1 MIKKDIDKILL
12 LASILCFLLLAV
24 SFLLMPL
31 EGKTISANVSVYSLI
46 AGLTFWLSLIGGTV
60 TQCILAKQRKK
71 WFSKHHIK
79 RVKHSDKIGLISFM
93 KNIYAVVADILVAIS
108 IIGLVISVI
117 ATQSTGYACYVF
129 VSLLV
134 FSFSMHC
141 ILNGKIYYFVI
152 NKEKMLKAFER
163 EKANKL
169 KEEGKE

>member
-1 MIKKDIDKILL
+1 MIKKYTDKILL
-12 LASILCFLLLAV
+12 VASMLCYLVLAI

-31 EGKTISANVSVYSLI
+31 EGKIIAANVSLYSLI
-46 AGLTFWLSLIGGTV
+46 AGLAFWLSIIGGIA
-60 TQCILAKQRKK
+60 TQCILANRRKK

-79 RVKHSDKIGLISFM
+79 RVKHSDKIGLISCM
-93 KNIYAVVADILVAIS
+93 KNIYAVVADIFVAVGV
-108 IIGLVISVI
+108 IGLIVSVI
-117 ATQSTGYACYVF
+117 ATQATGYVCYVF

-152 NKEKMLKAFER
+152 NKEKMLKALER